1 MRAMT
6 DFTDFNASFE
16 RLMAL
21 FRYRGLDSG
30 SLVPGQGQTM
40 QQLIEAGQRVARDLE
55 DLVRRQTEVIETSTR
70 QLMGSAQAL
79 ARPDQFKE
87 ASESNLKTLTAAT
100 ETTMTHIGQLAEVLM
115 KYNAEVMQVMNRSV
129 LGGMGGGGMGGGGA
143 VAAQAAAET
152 PVKAPAATP
161 TPAKPA
167 AARKAAKPRKPARKT
182 RRK

>member
-1 MRAMT
+1 MT

-21 FRYRGLDSG
+21 FRYRGLDSK
-30 SLVPGQGQTM
+30 SLVPSQGQTM

-55 DLVRRQTEVIETSTR
+55 DLVRRQTEMIESSTR

-87 ASESNLKTLTAAT
+87 ASEANLKTLTSAA
-100 ETTMTHIGQLAEVLM
+100 ETTMTHIGELAELLV

-129 LGGMGGGGMGGGGA
+129 LDGMGGANMGGA
-143 VAAQAAAET
+143 KPDAPAPVPAQTA
-152 PVKAPAATP
+152 APAARAA
-161 TPAKPA
+161 AKPA
-167 AARKAAKPRKPARKT
+167 APRGRTGRKTGRKPRRK
-182 RRK
+182 

>member
-1 MRAMT
+1 MRTMT

-55 DLVRRQTEVIETSTR
+55 DLVRRQSEVIESSTR

-87 ASESNLKTLTAAT
+87 ASESNLKTLTSAA

-129 LGGMGGGGMGGGGA
+129 LGGMGAGMGGATESPG
-143 VAAQAAAET
+143 QAAGEAVVEAAAT
-152 PVKAPAATP
+152 APAP
-161 TPAKPA
+161 PSKPARKPA
-167 AARKAAKPRKPARKT
+167 ARRKAAKKRKT

>member
-1 MRAMT
+1 MT

-30 SLVPGQGQTM
+30 SLVPSQGQTV

-55 DLVRRQTEVIETSTR
+55 DLVRRQSEVIESSTR

-87 ASESNLKTLTAAT
+87 ASATNLKTLTSAA
-100 ETTMTHIGQLAEVLM
+100 ETTMTHLGELAELLV
-115 KYNAEVMQVMNRSV
+115 KYNAEIMQVMNRSV
-129 LGGMGGGGMGGGGA
+129 LGGMGGAMDVGGESP
-143 VAAQAAAET
+143 AQAAADTAVET
-152 PVKAPAATP
+152 AAAAPAP
-161 TPAKPA
+161 PAKPV
-167 AARKAAKPRKPARKT
+167 RKPAA
-182 RRK
+182 RRKAKARRKSARK

>member
-1 MRAMT
+1 MT

-21 FRYRGLDSG
+21 FRYRGLDSK
-30 SLVPGQGQTM
+30 SLVPSQGQTM

-55 DLVRRQTEVIETSTR
+55 DLVRRQTEMIESSTR

-87 ASESNLKTLTAAT
+87 ASEANLKTLTSAA
-100 ETTMTHIGQLAEVLM
+100 ETTMTHIGELAELLV

-129 LGGMGGGGMGGGGA
+129 LDGMGGASMGGTKPDA
-143 VAAQAAAET
+143 PAPVPAQTA
-152 PVKAPAATP
+152 APAAKAA
-161 TPAKPA
+161 AKPA
-167 AARKAAKPRKPARKT
+167 APLGRTGRKTGRKPRRK
-182 RRK
+182 